1 MVALLHRAV
10 ETSAAAYAA
19 SLLPGGPRSRFV
31 IVCLPRT
38 GSELLVDVLDQLP
51 GVSCRGEILQQPVL
65 RPIRALTGRARLGAL
80 RGARV
85 WGCKLLVQH
94 LQWYEGGYGPA
105 AEVLGELTARGW
117 TVVHLRRSD
126 VLAGALSA
134 LQAELTQRWHRR
146 EGEDVA
152 FEPVEADAATMLAWV
167 HTYDTYQSW
176 LDEALSGIPHLDVC
190 YEEDLQDPAA
200 LQRTVDR
207 LAVELGTEPAPV
219 QTALRPTAPADPF
232 SRLEDPEGFKRLLR
246 LTRFAHLVDD

>member
-1 MVALLHRAV
+1 MVAPLRRAV
-10 ETSAAAYAA
+10 ESSAAAYAA
-19 SLLPGGPRSRFV
+19 SLLPSEPRSRFV

-51 GVSCRGEILQQPVL
+51 GVSCRGEILQQPVR
-65 RPIRALTGRARLGAL
+65 RPIRVLTGRARLGSL

-94 LQWYEGGYGPA
+94 LQWYQGGYGPA
-105 AEVLGELTARGW
+105 ADVLGELTRQGW
-117 TVVHLRRSD
+117 TVLHLRRSD

-134 LQAELTQRWHRR
+134 LLAEQTQRWHRR
-146 EGEDVA
+146 AGEDA
-152 FEPVEADAATMLAWV
+152 DFEPVEADVATMLAWV

-176 LDEALSGIPHLDVC
+176 LDEALSDVPHLDVT

-207 LAVELGTEPAPV
+207 LAVALGAEPAPV

-232 SRLEDPEGFKRLLR
+232 SRLQDPEAFKRVLR